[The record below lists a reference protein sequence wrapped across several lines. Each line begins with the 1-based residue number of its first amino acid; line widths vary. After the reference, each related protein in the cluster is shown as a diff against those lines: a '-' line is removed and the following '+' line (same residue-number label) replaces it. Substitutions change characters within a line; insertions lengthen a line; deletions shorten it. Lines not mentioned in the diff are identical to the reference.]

1 MIDPNAG
8 DVIGAVHAL
17 TGGIGV
23 DYAFEAVGAGPLIE
37 TCLFATRNGG
47 TTVMVGAA
55 PIDHSVSL
63 APAVLFMISER
74 TLTGSFLGS
83 CHSRRD
89 VPRLV
94 DLWRAGQ
101 LDLEGM
107 ITQRRPLAE
116 INEAF
121 ADLTAAKG
129 IRTVLTV

>member
-1 MIDPNAG
+1 M
-8 DVIGAVHAL
+8 
-17 TGGIGV
+17 
-23 DYAFEAVGAGPLIE
+23 
-37 TCLFATRNGG
+37 
-47 TTVMVGAA
+47 
-55 PIDHSVSL
+55 
-63 APAVLFMISER
+63 
-74 TLTGSFLGS
+74 
-83 CHSRRD
+83 
-89 VPRLV
+89 PRLV